1 MMCKPSSRAIVNE
14 LRCFLHWDATLC
26 IKLKDNNNNHTM
38 RTCTKLL
45 CAAATMLM
53 LAPGALAEEETP
65 AFYVM
70 TNYNYWGKFDI
81 LDESATH
88 TCGTP
93 FGYARWECE
102 NFATVPD
109 NSGAL
114 YNDLR
119 CGYDLASI
127 ASLRN
132 ITPLP
137 HKVNRIAC
145 KLHVYNRSYVN
156 GYLKSIVLRYSG
168 YPDMSD
174 AESIEFQGNL
184 SLIDNECEFVIDD
197 PDRMRY
203 YSLDITL
210 DGHGKLGQN
219 DMCYLGLSDFRVFA
233 KPEDNG
239 IPFVWV
245 SQNENNAK
253 VCNVMAE
260 AGKLHMICYELDS
273 NNNVV
278 SDSSQPQSVRRAE
291 GSIDWTD
298 TSWTNEVADK
308 WEGVTVESPRITG
321 HKMAIRAKA
330 ELPDGSFSPERQF
343 FFNTDGIFTGIDST
357 LCDASTETPA
367 YYTLQGVRV
376 DNPSNGIYI
385 RVARGKAEKVA
396 L

>member
-1 MMCKPSSRAIVNE
+1 MKNY
-14 LRCFLHWDATLC
+14 
-26 IKLKDNNNNHTM
+26 
-38 RTCTKLL
+38 TKLL

-53 LAPGALAEEETP
+53 LALGALAEEETP

-119 CGYDLASI
+119 CGYDFAST

-137 HKVNRIAC
+137 HKVNRFAC

-156 GYLKSIVLRYSG
+156 GYLKSIVLRYSDKA
-168 YPDMSD
+168 DMSD
-174 AESIEFQGNL
+174 AVSIEFQGNL
-184 SLIDNECEFVIDD
+184 PQIDNECEFVIND
-197 PDRMRY
+197 PARMRY
-203 YSLDITL
+203 YSFEISL
-210 DGHGKLGQN
+210 GEHGKLSDTNG
-219 DMCYLGLSDFRVFA
+219 MCYLGVSDFRVFA
-233 KPEDNG
+233 QPEADG
-239 IPFVWV
+239 MPVTWESV
-245 SQNENNAK
+245 NENNVK

-260 AGKLHMICYELDS
+260 AGKLHLLCYELDA
-273 NNNVV
+273 NDNIVY
-278 SDSSQPQSVRRAE
+278 DSSQPQSVRRAE

-343 FFNTDGIFTGIDST
+343 FFNTDGIFTGIDSPV
-357 LCDASTETPA
+357 CDASADSSA

-376 DNPSNGIYI
+376 DNPSNGVYI

>member
-1 MMCKPSSRAIVNE
+1 MKNY
-14 LRCFLHWDATLC
+14 
-26 IKLKDNNNNHTM
+26 
-38 RTCTKLL
+38 TKLL

-53 LAPGALAEEETP
+53 LATGAFAEEETP

-70 TNYNYWGKFDI
+70 TTPEYWGTFIIDY
-81 LDESATH
+81 ETH
-88 TCGTP
+88 TSKSLMGFSLWECSEFATTNTTTVTHPFTDLRFGEEFDGTP
-93 FGYARWECE
+93 YIR
-102 NFATVPD
+102 NLSP
-109 NSGAL
+109 
-114 YNDLR
+114 
-119 CGYDLASI
+119 LA
-127 ASLRN
+127 
-132 ITPLP
+132 
-137 HKVNRIAC
+137 HKVDRIS
-145 KLHVYNRSYVN
+145 VYISSYSLQ
-156 GYLKSIVLRYSG
+156 YLSKCLKCIRLSYG
-168 YPDMSD
+168 TQSD
-174 AESIEFQGNL
+174 LSDSKVIEFSGSFTGNKEL
-184 SLIDNECEFVIDD
+184 LFELEN

-203 YSLDITL
+203 YKLEL
-210 DGHGKLGQN
+210 ECEGHGASSTKN
-219 DMCYLGLSDFRVFA
+219 FYAGLSTVKFYA
-233 KPEDNG
+233 QPEADG
-239 IPFVWV
+239 IPVTWESV
-245 SQNENNAK
+245 NENNAK

-308 WEGVTVESPRITG
+308 WEGVTIESPRITG

-330 ELPDGSFSPERQF
+330 ELADGSFSPENQV
-343 FFNTDGIFTGIDST
+343 FFNTDGIFTGIDSP
-357 LCDASTETPA
+357 LCDASTDTPA

>member
-1 MMCKPSSRAIVNE
+1 MKNY
-14 LRCFLHWDATLC
+14 
-26 IKLKDNNNNHTM
+26 
-38 RTCTKLL
+38 TKLL

-53 LAPGALAEEETP
+53 LVTGAFAEEETP
-65 AFYVM
+65 AFYVI
-70 TNYNYWGKFDI
+70 TNYSDWGKFDI
-81 LDESATH
+81 LDETVTH

-93 FGYARWECE
+93 FGYARWECG
-102 NFATVPD
+102 NFATTPE
-109 NSGAL
+109 NYGAEAV

-137 HKVNRIAC
+137 HNVNKIAF
-145 KLHVYNRSYVN
+145 KLHVYNRNYVN
-156 GYLKSIVLRYSG
+156 ECLESVVLRYSSNA
-168 YPDMSD
+168 DMSD
-174 AESIEFQGNL
+174 AMSVEFQGNL

-197 PDRMRY
+197 TARMRY
-203 YSLDITL
+203 YSLEISL
-210 DGHGKLGQN
+210 GEHGKLDDIQG
-219 DMCYLGLSDFRVFA
+219 MCYLGLSDFRVFA
-233 KPEDNG
+233 QPEADG
-239 IPFVWV
+239 MPVTWESV
-245 SQNENNAK
+245 NENNAK

-278 SDSSQPQSVRRAE
+278 YDSSQPQSVRRAE

-298 TSWTNEVADK
+298 TSWTNQVADK

-321 HKMAIRAKA
+321 HKMVIRAKA

-343 FFNTDGIFTGIDST
+343 FFNTDGIFTGIDSPV
-357 LCDASTETPA
+357 CDASTETPA

>member
-1 MMCKPSSRAIVNE
+1 MKNY
-14 LRCFLHWDATLC
+14 
-26 IKLKDNNNNHTM
+26 
-38 RTCTKLL
+38 TKLL

-53 LAPGALAEEETP
+53 LATGAFAEEETP

-70 TNYNYWGKFDI
+70 TNYSDWGKFDI
-81 LDESATH
+81 LDETVTH
-88 TCGTP
+88 TCGTR
-93 FGYARWECE
+93 FGSVRWECE
-102 NFATVPD
+102 NFATVPI
-109 NSGAL
+109 NSGAV

-119 CGYDLASI
+119 CGYDLASM

-137 HKVNRIAC
+137 HIVNRIAC
-145 KLHVYNRSYVN
+145 KLHVYNRNYVN

-168 YPDMSD
+168 NPDMSD
-174 AESIEFQGNL
+174 AVSIEFQA
-184 SLIDNECEFVIDD
+184 SLPQIDNECEFVIND
-197 PDRMRY
+197 PARMRY
-203 YSLDITL
+203 YSFEISL
-210 DGHGKLGQN
+210 GEHGKFSDTNG
-219 DMCYLGLSDFRVFA
+219 MCYLGVSDFRVFA
-233 KPEDNG
+233 QPEADG
-239 IPFVWV
+239 MPVTWESV
-245 SQNENNAK
+245 NENNVK

-260 AGKLHMICYELDS
+260 AGKLHLLCYELDA
-273 NNNVV
+273 NDNIVY
-278 SDSSQPQSVRRAE
+278 DSSQPQSVRRAE

-343 FFNTDGIFTGIDST
+343 FFNTDGIFTGIDSPV
-357 LCDASTETPA
+357 CDASADSSA

-376 DNPSNGIYI
+376 DNPSNGVYI